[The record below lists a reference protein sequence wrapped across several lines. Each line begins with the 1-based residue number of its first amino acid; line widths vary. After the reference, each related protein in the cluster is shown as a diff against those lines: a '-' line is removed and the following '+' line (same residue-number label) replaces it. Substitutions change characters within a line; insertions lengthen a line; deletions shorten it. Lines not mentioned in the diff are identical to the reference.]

1 MAPATSAARSVP
13 LNESGATSTGRSG
26 KDIAA
31 SWQSE
36 RLRNDQPR
44 IAATAQRS
52 AMRGAARRLSHR

>member
-1 MAPATSAARSVP
+1 VP